1 MLLKMLYSWQR
12 YVALLRF
19 LLLLLDFVDV
29 RIRMY
34 SSAAGWLG
42 KERLQ
47 GIRFPK

>member
-12 YVALLRF
+12 YVTLLRF
-19 LLLLLDFVDV
+19 LLLLSDFVDV
-29 RIRMY
+29 RMY